1 MISYSVRKSN
11 DIFAFKEKYLPFS
24 SSFSLF
30 HSTFVRS
37 TEHSRTHL
45 SNNDNLHI
53 NLKAQR
59 DDEEDNL
66 AFVRMS
72 DAGHGPGSEGDNCCD
87 TVAAI
92 SGSTERCRGL

>member
-30 HSTFVRS
+30 HSTFVQS
-37 TEHSRTHL
+37 TEYFRTHL

-53 NLKAQR
+53 NLKAPKR
-59 DDEEDNL
+59 
-66 AFVRMS
+66 
-72 DAGHGPGSEGDNCCD
+72 
-87 TVAAI
+87 
-92 SGSTERCRGL
+92 